1 MAQVQSCVSSVLRAQ
16 CVACVSLNVLEKRGL
31 IHMHKAA
38 AHALAARNSQ
48 GEHNAQRRKGAVQR
62 RAHPTPSCLPRNAP
76 TQPPPSLGQ
85 LAVEA
90 TPAEVGAARAVAR

>member
-1 MAQVQSCVSSVLRAQ
+1 M
-16 CVACVSLNVLEKRGL
+16 ACVSLNVLEKRGSGGL
-31 IHMHKAA
+31 IQGPA

-48 GEHNAQRRKGAVQR
+48 GEHNSEKAQCSAERIQRRRAFTSQR
-62 RAHPTPSCLPRNAP
+62 ADPATSPF
-76 TQPPPSLGQ
+76 LGQ